1 MSYDVIVIGAGTAGL
16 SAFKEVLTYTDNAC
30 LVDHG
35 PLGTTCARVGCMPSK
50 VLIQIA
56 DDFYRQHLFAERGI
70 SGHLDINVAQSLAYV
85 RQLRDEW
92 VRGVVD
98 STKQFGDKLMCGAA
112 TFVDDHTVQVNDQVL
127 KAARIIIATGSV
139 PVMPEAW
146 CSLPSKLL
154 TSDNLFE
161 QKRLP
166 KSLGVV
172 GLGVIGIELG
182 QALAHMGLTISGVT
196 HGTQVA
202 GLSDPVVN
210 KIAIDILSKSF
221 PIYTGVSVE
230 PVMAGDQVCLSEA
243 HDLKADGL
251 LVAVGRRPNLGS
263 LNLNNTSIEL
273 DDKGVPTMLDERTMQ
288 IQQSPLF
295 IAGDVASRK
304 PLLHEAADEGRIAG
318 YNATHD
324 VQCFKRRCPI
334 SIVFCH
340 PNIAMVG
347 QSFSALEHHA
357 VVIGEARFENQG
369 RSRIIGENAGILRVY
384 ADQQTGLLLGA
395 EMVAP
400 EGEHLAHLLA
410 WAIQDEQTVFD
421 VLRKPYYHPS
431 VEEGLRTA
439 LRDAGRQVTQQPSH
453 PELVACASGPI
464 ESLS

>member
-16 SAFKEVLTYTDNAC
+16 SAFKEVLNATDNAC
-30 LVDHG
+30 LIDYG

-70 SGHLDINVAQSLAYV
+70 RGHLDINVVQSLAYV

-92 VRGVVD
+92 VQGVID
-98 STKQFGDKLMCGAA
+98 STKKFGNKLIHGAA
-112 TFVDDHTVQVNDQVL
+112 SFIDDHTIRVNDQVL
-127 KAARIIIATGSV
+127 KSARIIIATGSS
-139 PVMPEAW
+139 PVIPEAW
-146 CSLPSKLL
+146 QALPLELL
-154 TSDNLFE
+154 TSDNLFA
-161 QKRLP
+161 QKHLP
-166 KSLGVV
+166 GSLGVV
-172 GLGVIGIELG
+172 GLGVIGVELG

-196 HGTQVA
+196 HGTQIG
-202 GLSDPVVN
+202 GLTDPVVN
-210 KIAIDILSKSF
+210 KKAIDILSKSF

-243 HDLKADGL
+243 YNLKADGL
-251 LVAVGRRPNLGS
+251 LVAVGRRPNLSALS
-263 LNLNNTSIEL
+263 LNNASIEL
-273 DDKGVPTMLDERTMQ
+273 DDKGMPTMIDSRTMQ
-288 IQQSPLF
+288 VQQSPLF
-295 IAGDVASRK
+295 IAGDVSARK

-347 QSFSALEHHA
+347 QTFSALEHQPF
-357 VVIGEARFENQG
+357 VIGEAHFENQG
-369 RSRIIGENAGILRVY
+369 RSRIIGENAGVLRVY

-395 EMVAP
+395 EMIAP

-410 WAIQDEQTVFD
+410 WAIQDEQSVFD

-439 LRDAGRQVTQQPSH
+439 LRDAGNQVTQQPSH
-453 PELVACASGPI
+453 PELAACSSGPV